1 MDIFYYTT
9 LFMLGIALGSFSNVL
24 IFRYRP
30 ERNVFARPSM
40 SGRSHCMHCG
50 HALRW
55 YELLPII
62 SFVMQRGRCRSCA
75 AKISWQYP
83 LVECVGGAITA
94 GVPLF
99 LNSFFGISSVSFF
112 SFTLPFW
119 YYAVLAVWVLVF
131 FVLLLITV
139 IDFRLFIIPNELNL
153 ILGILGVVVAFIM
166 ATKMGGFILPFR
178 TSFLQQYILLSSP
191 FQNVFANHLLGALIG
206 FCFFLALSLL
216 TRGRGIGF
224 GDVKL
229 GLAMGM
235 VLGWPDIALTII
247 LSFVIGGL
255 ISAVLMGLKKK
266 HMRDKVPFAPFL
278 VAGFILTFFLGA
290 AVVGAYFSFFNL

>member
-9 LFMLGIALGSFSNVL
+9 LFLLGIALGSFSNVL

-40 SGRSHCMHCG
+40 AGRSHCMHCG

-55 YELLPII
+55 YELLPIV
-62 SFVMQRGRCRSCA
+62 SFIIQRGRCRSCA

-83 LVECVGGAITA
+83 LVECAGGAITA

-99 LNSFFGISSVSFF
+99 LNSFFGMSSTSFF
-112 SFTLPFW
+112 SFVLPFW
-119 YYAVLAVWVLVF
+119 YYAMLAVWVLVF

-153 ILGILGVVVAFIM
+153 ILGILGMVGALIM
-166 ATKMGGFILPFR
+166 SAKMSGFILPFK
-178 TSFLQQYILLSSP
+178 TSFLQQYVLLSSP
-191 FQNVFANHLLGALIG
+191 FKSILANHILGALAG

-229 GLAMGM
+229 GLAIGM
-235 VLGWPDIALTII
+235 VLGWPDIALAII
-247 LSFVIGGL
+247 LSFIVGGA
-255 ISAVLMGLKKK
+255 ISIILMGLKKK

-278 VAGFILTFFLGA
+278 VAGFILTFFLGSA
-290 AVVGAYFSFFNL
+290 IVSGYFNLFNL